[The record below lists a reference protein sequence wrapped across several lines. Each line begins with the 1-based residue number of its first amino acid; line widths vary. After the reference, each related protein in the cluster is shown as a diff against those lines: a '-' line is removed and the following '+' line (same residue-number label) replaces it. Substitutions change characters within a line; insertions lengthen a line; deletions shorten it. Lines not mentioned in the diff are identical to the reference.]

1 MDLKSRH
8 SLAGCLYLRVS
19 LKAAGKEPA
28 EQRIHFQ
35 AFAHPASSMQVL
47 TDFDTED
54 LSSLLA
60 VSLEL
65 PSVLCHMGLSIGQLT
80 TWQLVSPR
88 ENE

>member
-8 SLAGCLYLRVS
+8 SLAGGLYLN
-19 LKAAGKEPA
+19 AAVKEPA
-28 EQRIHFQ
+28 EKRIHLQ
-35 AFAHPASSMQVL
+35 ASAHPASSMQVL
-47 TDFDTED
+47 MDFDTED

-65 PSVLCHMGLSIGQLT
+65 SSVLCHVGLSIGQLT
-80 TWQLVSPR
+80 TWQLVSPG